1 MNDEGE
7 EKETEQFVKFALG
20 LLLFYPQ
27 VTQESMQSSEDAF
40 LRSTPP
46 SATQNFPSYSQIAKK
61 KCLVYQEIYWF
72 WFSNA
77 TFMSAIKNC
86 QFLFVRA

>member
-61 KCLVYQEIYWF
+61 CLVNLEIYWF

-77 TFMSAIKNC
+77 TFISVKNC
-86 QFLFVRA
+86 QFPRYH